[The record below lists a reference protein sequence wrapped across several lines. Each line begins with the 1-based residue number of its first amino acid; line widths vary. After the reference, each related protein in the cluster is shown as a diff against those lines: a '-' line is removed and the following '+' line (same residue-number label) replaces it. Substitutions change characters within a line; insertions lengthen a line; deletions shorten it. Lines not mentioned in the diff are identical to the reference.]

1 MFQDY
6 NVNCFNCS
14 FFTRIAET
22 ILKSKIFLR
31 MYLTDRSNCCGHC
44 TAVKLRWGVKYD
56 IGIKVNKNT
65 FTLCQFFNT
74 QRGYLIC
81 NKAIP

>member
-1 MFQDY
+1 
-6 NVNCFNCS
+6 
-14 FFTRIAET
+14 
-22 ILKSKIFLR
+22 

-44 TAVKLRWGVKYD
+44 TAVKLRWGVNYD